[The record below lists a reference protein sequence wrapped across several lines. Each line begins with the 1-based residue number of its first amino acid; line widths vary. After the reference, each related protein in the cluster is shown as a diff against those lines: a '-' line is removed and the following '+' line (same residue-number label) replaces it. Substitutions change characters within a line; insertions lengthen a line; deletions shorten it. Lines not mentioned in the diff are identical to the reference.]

1 MCEMMKTKLLS
12 IDAWRD
18 DYSWT
23 WNNWYLIED
32 DIYIPENITNR
43 ELIRF
48 MRDKLNIINNNSKGK
63 VTIDDDGYNL
73 VLTDRNTG
81 EPLFALCYGEYQD

>member
-18 DYSWT
+18 GYGWT
-23 WNNWYLIED
+23 WNNWHTLEE

-43 ELIRF
+43 ELIKF
-48 MRDKLNIINNNSKGK
+48 MRDSLNIINSNSKGK
-63 VTIDDDGYNL
+63 VSIDDDGYNL
-73 VLTDRNTG
+73 VLVNRNTH
-81 EPLFALCYGEYQD
+81 EPLFALCYGEYQE